1 MKRTLK
7 SIRIDLG
14 LTQEQI
20 AKKLNLGVQTW
31 RNKEAYRS
39 ELTATE
45 LLELCEMA
53 KVDPMQVKLTN

>member
-14 LTQEQI
+14 LTQDEM
-20 AKKLNLGVQTW
+20 AKKMNLGIQTW

-45 LLELCEMA
+45 LLKICEMA
-53 KVDPMQVKLTN
+53 KVEPTQVKLVI